1 MEDNKVA
8 SFYVIASFIMLFFI
22 FMFLQPKTTSYAI
35 GSILTNTN
43 SSLLII
49 VVVFI
54 VLIVALGIVYFVYRN
69 IKKKKTVENVP
80 LPKKEVEEKDIL
92 EGIAEKKGDL
102 SGIDVDKLFSGGMK
116 EEKKEEKPIEKK
128 ILTNLNELK
137 IAIINLLRQRYN
149 KQQILSLLSSK
160 GWTLEQIEKAIEDI
174 NLDNL
179 KAYVNNSLKE
189 GFSKESIKQF
199 LLKNGW
205 SEDLIDRALR

>member
-1 MEDNKVA
+1 MEDNNVA
-8 SFYVIASFIMLFFI
+8 SFYVIASFIMLFLI
-22 FMFLQPKTTSYAI
+22 FMFLQPKTTGYAI
-35 GSILTNTN
+35 GGILTNTN
-43 SSLLII
+43 ISLLII

-54 VLIVALGIVYFVYRN
+54 VLIIALGIIYFVYRN

-102 SGIDVDKLFSGGMK
+102 SGIDVDKLFSSGMK
-116 EEKKEEKPIEKK
+116 EEKKEERPVEKK

-160 GWTLEQIEKAIEDI
+160 GWTLEQIEKAIDDI

-179 KAYVNNSLKE
+179 KVYVNNSLKE